1 MMNSTLSKFVT
12 FVIGAAAG
20 SAVTWWFTKKHYE
33 RIADQEIE
41 DMREYYGVCYGEA
54 TKAVDNDDDECI
66 VREEDLPREPA
77 AEDIR
82 QLAKIAQDLG
92 YTDYAKPTATAV
104 SGAEAK
110 SEPEP
115 GRFEVISPEEYDT
128 MEGFDTEELT
138 YYADGVMMD
147 EDDEIVDADEI
158 VGMDPAEHFGE
169 YEDDSVHIRDHKL
182 KIDYEILRDPR
193 AYSDV
198 WSVNNPREAED

>member
-1 MMNSTLSKFVT
+1 MNYTLNKFMT

-33 RIADQEIE
+33 RIADQEIA
-41 DMREYYGVCYGEA
+41 DMREYYGVHYGEA
-54 TKAVDNDDDECI
+54 VNAVDEDDDEYI
-66 VREEDLPREPA
+66 VREEDLPQAPA

-82 QLAKIAQDLG
+82 QLAKITQDLG
-92 YTDYAKPTATAV
+92 YTDYAKTPATAAN
-104 SGAEAK
+104 SAETK

-138 YYADGVMMD
+138 YYADGVMTD
-147 EDDEIVDADEI
+147 EDDEIMEADEI

-193 AYSDV
+193 AYSDA

>member
-33 RIADQEIE
+33 RITDQEIA
-41 DMREYYGVCYGEA
+41 DMREYYGVRYGEA
-54 TKAVDNDDDECI
+54 TEAVDEDDDEYI
-66 VREEDLPREPA
+66 VREEDLPEQPVA
-77 AEDIR
+77 GDIR
-82 QLAKIAQDLG
+82 KLAKMTQDLG

-104 SGAEAK
+104 SSTEDK

-138 YYADGVMMD
+138 YYADGVMTD
-147 EDDEIVDADEI
+147 ENDEIMDADEI

-169 YEDDSVHIRDHKL
+169 YEDDSVHIRDHKM

-193 AYSDV
+193 TYSDA

>member
-1 MMNSTLSKFVT
+1 MNSTLSKFAT
-12 FVIGAAAG
+12 FIIGAAVG
-20 SAVTWWFTKKHYE
+20 SVATWWFTKEYYNH
-33 RIADQEIE
+33 IADQEIE
-41 DMREYYGVCYGEA
+41 DMREYYGVNYGVEK
-54 TKAVDNDDDECI
+54 TSDEEDDEYI
-66 VREEDLPREPA
+66 VREEDLPQEPA

-82 QLAKIAQDLG
+82 QLAKITQDLG
-92 YTDYAKPTATAV
+92 YTDYAKTPASATDT
-104 SGAEAK
+104 GK

-138 YYADGVMMD
+138 YYADGVMTD

-169 YEDDSVHIRDHKL
+169 YEDDSVHIRDHRL
-182 KIDYEILRDPR
+182 KTDYEILRDPR

-198 WSVNNPREAED
+198 WSVNNPHEAED

>member
-1 MMNSTLSKFVT
+1 MNSTLSKFVT
-12 FVIGAAAG
+12 FVVGAAVG
-20 SAVTWWFTKKHYE
+20 SVVTWWFTKEHYA

-41 DMREYYGVCYGEA
+41 EIREYYGERYHDDA
-54 TKAVDNDDDECI
+54 NVDEEDDEYI
-66 VREEDLPREPA
+66 VREEDLPQKPA

-82 QLAKIAQDLG
+82 QLAKITQKLG
-92 YTDYAKPTATAV
+92 YTDYSNGVSPATAE
-104 SGAEAK
+104 GK
-110 SEPEP
+110 NEPEP

-128 MEGFDTEELT
+128 LEGFDTAELT
-138 YYADGVMMD
+138 YYADGVMTD

-169 YEDDSVHIRDHKL
+169 YEDDSVHIRDHRL
-182 KIDYEILRDPR
+182 KTDYEVLRDPR

>member
-66 VREEDLPREPA
+66 VREEDLPQEPT

-82 QLAKIAQDLG
+82 QLAKITQDLG
-92 YTDYAKPTATAV
+92 YTDYAKTPASAV
-104 SGAEAK
+104 SSAEGK

-138 YYADGVMMD
+138 YYADGVMTD
-147 EDDEIVDADEI
+147 EDDEIVDADET

>member
-1 MMNSTLSKFVT
+1 MNSTLSKFAT
-12 FVIGAAAG
+12 FIIGAAVG
-20 SAVTWWFTKKHYE
+20 SVATWWFTKEYYN

-41 DMREYYGVCYGEA
+41 DMRKYYGVNYGVEK
-54 TKAVDNDDDECI
+54 TSDEEDDEYI
-66 VREEDLPREPA
+66 VREEDLPQEPA

-82 QLAKIAQDLG
+82 QLAKITQDLG
-92 YTDYAKPTATAV
+92 YTDYAKTPASTTDT
-104 SGAEAK
+104 GK

-138 YYADGVMMD
+138 YYADGVMTD

-158 VGMDPAEHFGE
+158 VGMDPAGHFGE
-169 YEDDSVHIRDHKL
+169 YEDDSVHIRDHRL
-182 KIDYEILRDPR
+182 KTDYEILRDPR

-198 WSVNNPREAED
+198 WSVNNPHEAED

>member
-1 MMNSTLSKFVT
+1 MNSTLSKFVT

-41 DMREYYGVCYGEA
+41 DMREYYGVRYGVA
-54 TKAVDNDDDECI
+54 TNADEDDDPYI
-66 VREEDLPREPA
+66 VREEDLPQEPA
-77 AEDIR
+77 VEDIR
-82 QLAKIAQDLG
+82 ELAKLTKDLG
-92 YTDYAKPTATAV
+92 YTDYAKTPAAPT
-104 SGAEAK
+104 SNAEGK

-115 GRFEVISPEEYDT
+115 GRFEVISPEDYDT
-128 MEGFDTEELT
+128 MEGFDTEALT
-138 YYADGVMMD
+138 YYADGVLTD

-182 KIDYEILRDPR
+182 KIDYEILCDPR